1 MPMRY
6 LNDYCTIVY
15 FQILYDMKA
24 DVILTMTCSIRE
36 NAEKKVWS
44 RLDYF
49 KSLKRQRSSD
59 LPPLQIGIL
68 GKL

>member
-1 MPMRY
+1 M
-6 LNDYCTIVY
+6 IVH
-15 FQILYDMKA
+15 FQILYDLKA

-49 KSLKRQRSSD
+49 KSLKMRRSSD

>member
-1 MPMRY
+1 MRY
-6 LNDYCTIVY
+6 LNNYCMIVP
-15 FQILYDMKA
+15 FQILYDLKA